1 MTIDVSAH
9 EGGVLRRVLVVGTGL
24 IGTSV
29 ALALRRHGV
38 TVHLSDHDPAV
49 ARQAADLGAGTLD
62 APLAQ
67 VDLAVV
73 AVSPAATADVVC
85 GLLAGNVAATVV
97 DTAGV
102 KDTVLRAVAAE
113 VGPAP
118 HFVGSHPMAGR
129 ERSGPGAARADLFEG
144 RPWALTTAGSDPHSV
159 ARALELIRLCGGDP
173 LVMDAPTHDAGV
185 ALVSHLP
192 QVAASLVA
200 ARLAEGDAA
209 AISLTG
215 QGLRDVTRVAASDP
229 DLWVEIL
236 AANAEPVARLLTE
249 LRQDVDAVI
258 AALTEMAEDPD
269 WARTSLREVLVRGN
283 AGRARLPGKHGGRST
298 AYAVVPVVLPD
309 RPGELGRLFAE
320 VGAEGVN
327 IEDLRIEHSPGQPV
341 GLVELAV
348 APGAEVALAAALDR
362 LGWVVHPSGA

>member
-1 MTIDVSAH
+1 MSGDVSI
-9 EGGVLRRVLVVGTGL
+9 RTCLVVGTGL

-38 TVHLSDHDPAV
+38 EVHLTDRDPVAV
-49 ARQAADLGAGTLD
+49 RRATELGAGT
-62 APLAQ
+62 AEPATHQ

-73 AVSPAATADVVC
+73 AVSPSATAEIVA
-85 GLLAGNVAATVV
+85 GLLAGNSAATVV

-102 KDTVLRAVAAE
+102 KAGILREVAAV
-113 VGPAP
+113 VGTAE
-118 HFVGSHPMAGR
+118 HFVGTHPMAGR

-144 RPWALTTAGSDPHSV
+144 RPWVVTPGDADPRSV
-159 ARALELIRLCGGDP
+159 DRARQLVEACGG
-173 LVMDAPTHDAGV
+173 VVVEMDAAAHDAAV

-200 ARLAEGDAA
+200 ARLAEDSGSAL
-209 AISLTG
+209 SLTG

-229 DLWVEIL
+229 DLWVDVL
-236 AANAEPVARLLTE
+236 TANAEPVARLLAE
-249 LRQDVDAVI
+249 LRQDVDAVVH
-258 AALTEMAEDPD
+258 ALHEVVEDPE
-269 WARTSLREVLVRGN
+269 WARTALREVLLRGN

-298 AYAVVPVVLPD
+298 SYAVVPVVVSD
-309 RPGELGRLFAE
+309 RPGELARLVND
-320 VGAEGVN
+320 VGASGVN

-348 APGAEVALAAALDR
+348 TPAAQATVTDALTR
-362 LGWVVHPSGA
+362 LGWVVHPDLA